1 MQIKTAMV
9 YHLTHSKIT
18 IIKKKT
24 KGKFWRVCG
33 KKGTILHIAATV
45 ENCMEVSQNTKNRIT
60 THEPAIPLLGI
71 HLKKNKNT
79 NSKRYMHPSVHSG
92 IIYNCQDMEAT

>member
-1 MQIKTAMV
+1 MANRHMKRCSTSLIIREMQIKTAMV

-71 HLKKNKNT
+71 HLKK
-79 NSKRYMHPSVHSG
+79 P
-92 IIYNCQDMEAT
+92 